1 MSIER
6 IILGGKEVES
16 FCPGSKKRWREWLQ
30 KNHQSAQSIWLVFYK
45 VSSGKATLSWSEA
58 VDEALCFGWIDSLK
72 KTLDEERYVQ
82 FFSKRNPKST
92 WSKINKGKVQQLISE
107 GLMTSAGQRCID
119 IAKQN
124 GSWVFLDQV
133 EALIMPADLEEAF
146 ATKPGSKAYYLT
158 LSKSSKKIILY
169 WIVSA
174 KRSET
179 RQKRV
184 AETVEAA
191 SQRMKPKQF
200 R

>member
-1 MSIER
+1 M
-6 IILGGKEVES
+6 LGGKEVET
-16 FCPGSKKRWREWLQ
+16 FCPDSKKHWREWLQ
-30 KNHQSAQSIWLVFYK
+30 KNHRSAQSIWLVFYK
-45 VSSGKATLSWSEA
+45 VSSGKATLGWGEA

-72 KTLDEERYVQ
+72 KTLDEERYIQ
-82 FFSKRNPKST
+82 FFSKRKPKST
-92 WSKINKGKVQQLISE
+92 WSKINKDKVEQLISE
-107 GLMTSAGQRCID
+107 GLMTSAGLQCID

-133 EALIMPADLEEAF
+133 EALTIPADLEEAF
-146 ATKPGSKAYYLT
+146 APNPGSKDYYLS

-179 RQKRV
+179 RQKRI

-191 SQRMKPKQF
+191 SRRMKPKPF